1 MQVLI
6 DGIERMIQ
14 MEKELEKGKSI
25 DRLLPPS
32 VVAEAKKNNKSRW

>member
-1 MQVLI
+1 MQLLI
-6 DGIERMIQ
+6 DGIERMCQ

-32 VVAEAKKNNKSRW
+32 VVDTAKKNKRW